1 MSVADAAASD
11 GYVAF
16 RYHDFRLHFLAR
28 IVYGCALSAQGV
40 ATGWY
45 IYSVTHSTLAL
56 GLAGLASFVP
66 AIGMSLFT
74 GHFADTHNRRIILS
88 GAYAVA
94 SLATLALFVIVL
106 FNVENM
112 VAIYACVFVGGVA
125 RAFANPAA
133 QALTP
138 NLVPRE
144 HFANAITWYSSA
156 QSASRIVGPSLGGLL
171 YILAPETP
179 FFLSFALVAAAA
191 ACVFMIR
198 NPGPP
203 RAGAGAITWATL
215 SAGLRFIYSRKVIL
229 GAISLDLFGVLFGGA
244 TALLPAVTQDILH
257 EGPWGLGLLRSSP
270 AAGAVLMAAFLAH
283 APIKG
288 GAGKKMLIAVACYG
302 LATIAF
308 GFSQNL
314 FLSMAFLAMVGAA
327 DQVSVVVR
335 HTVVQADTPD
345 DMRGRVAAV
354 NSIFVSGSS
363 DLGDFESG
371 LVAWL
376 LGVVGA
382 IAFGGAATIACAAAW
397 SKMFPALRDRDKLVD
412 FQKKVGA

>member
-1 MSVADAAASD
+1 
-11 GYVAF
+11 
-16 RYHDFRLHFLAR
+16 
-28 IVYGCALSAQGV
+28 
-40 ATGWY
+40 
-45 IYSVTHSTLAL
+45 
-56 GLAGLASFVP
+56 
-66 AIGMSLFT
+66 
-74 GHFADTHNRRIILS
+74 
-88 GAYAVA
+88 
-94 SLATLALFVIVL
+94 
-106 FNVENM
+106 
-112 VAIYACVFVGGVA
+112 
-125 RAFANPAA
+125 
-133 QALTP
+133 
-138 NLVPRE
+138 
-144 HFANAITWYSSA
+144 
-156 QSASRIVGPSLGGLL
+156 
-171 YILAPETP
+171 
-179 FFLSFALVAAAA
+179 
-191 ACVFMIR
+191 
-198 NPGPP
+198 
-203 RAGAGAITWATL
+203 
-215 SAGLRFIYSRKVIL
+215 
-229 GAISLDLFGVLFGGA
+229 
-244 TALLPAVTQDILH
+244 
-257 EGPWGLGLLRSSP
+257 
-270 AAGAVLMAAFLAH
+270 MAAFLAH

-371 LVAWL
+371 LMAWL